1 MANTKSAKKSI
12 LVSKRNQERNSNFKS
27 KMKTFIKKAQT
38 AIEQKAENK
47 SEIVKVALQVIDK
60 TASKG
65 IIKKQTASRKKS
77 NLATALNKSNK

>member
-47 SEIVKVALQVIDK
+47 TEVVKVALQVIDK

-77 NLATALNKSNK
+77 NLSVALNKSNK

>member
-27 KMKTFIKKAQT
+27 KMKTFIKKAQA

-47 SEIVKVALQVIDK
+47 SEVVKVALQVIDK